1 MTRSQGYP
9 KELVIT
15 AAEIHT
21 SLGRTLTWRDPR
33 VCSWLPVA
41 VKDRDGKWIGQ
52 ITQAG
57 DFIPNVTEREKRAQA
72 FADLAALDSE
82 LM

>member
-1 MTRSQGYP
+1 MKHIRTLPPQ
-9 KELVIT
+9 VIT

-21 SLGRTLTWRDPR
+21 DLGRTLAWRDSLT
-33 VCSWLPVA
+33 CLWLPVA
-41 VKDRDGKWIGQ
+41 VKDQDGKWIGQ
-52 ITQAG
+52 ITLLG

-82 LM
+82 LI